1 MPVSVA
7 IIGSGPAGFYA
18 ADALLKSG
26 ADCRIDL
33 IERLPTPF
41 GLIRGGVAPD
51 HQSAKK
57 VAKAFERTA
66 LSGAV
71 RYFGNVQISRDL
83 SLEELRGLYDAVI
96 LAVGSP
102 KDRPLTIPGAD
113 KRGVIGSAAFVGWYN
128 GHPDFVDLAPDL
140 QVESIAVIGNGNV
153 ALDIARLLG
162 KTREEMADSDITD
175 YAAEAIEHSPL
186 REIHLLGRRDAGHAK
201 FTNKELR
208 EMGELA
214 ETEPVVRPQ
223 DLEAGVPPDLDP
235 RDSRLAEKNLATLE
249 GFAKANGASKPKR
262 VFFDFCAQPVEVL
275 GGDQVEGLRIERT
288 RVEGGQAVGTGEFHE
303 LACGAVVAAI
313 GYRGPAIPGAPF
325 DETRGVFVH
334 EEGRIGPALYAVGWC
349 KRGPTGV
356 IGTNKA
362 DGDLAAKQILEE
374 VGAGGQP
381 GREALITLL
390 AEREV
395 RYVDYPEWKQ
405 IEAAEEAAAA
415 PGAPRR
421 KLVTVGDMLALL
433 GEKRAGTAGS

>member
-1 MPVSVA
+1 MPISVA
-7 IIGSGPAGFYA
+7 IVGSGPAGFYA

-51 HQSAKK
+51 HQSTKK
-57 VAKAFERTA
+57 VAKAYERTA
-66 LSGAV
+66 QSEAV

-83 SLEELRGLYDAVI
+83 SLDELRGLYDAVI

-102 KDRPLTIPGAD
+102 KDRPLKIPGAE

-175 YAAEAIEHSPL
+175 YAADAIEDSPL

-214 ETEPVVRPQ
+214 EAEPVVDPQ
-223 DLEAGVPPDLDP
+223 DLEAGVPPDLDE

-249 GFAKANGASKPKR
+249 GFAKANGASKPKQ

-275 GGDQVEGLRIERT
+275 GGDKVEGLRIEQT
-288 RVEGGQAVGTGEFHE
+288 RVEAGRAVGTGEFRD
-303 LACGAVVAAI
+303 LACGAVIAAI

-325 DETRGVFVH
+325 DEVRGVFVH

-374 VGAGGQP
+374 VGAGGKP
-381 GREALITLL
+381 GREALTALL

-433 GEKRAGTAGS
+433 GEKQAGTARS